1 MDQYIHLL
9 HNLAN
14 RAGVPPLKQVALQ
27 PGMKTVWRV
36 TVHYDRV
43 ATSHVIVT
51 LKRFGYENVVVETVY
66 PGHFGNQPIT
76 RSLQLADYERLTQ
89 ALQQF
94 DFDKLSDQP
103 NIPFYGV
110 DVWLVER
117 AAGGFLKSVG
127 FSPQSASGDHAR
139 LMALLRQYLPEVT
152 REIA

>member
-9 HNLAN
+9 HNLAD

-36 TVHYDRV
+36 TVHYDRG

-51 LKRFGYENVVVETVY
+51 VKHFGYENVVVETVY
-66 PGHFGNQPIT
+66 PGHFGNQPIVRT
-76 RSLQLADYERLTQ
+76 LKLADYEHLTGE
-89 ALQQF
+89 LQHLN
-94 DFDKLSDQP
+94 FDKLIDQP

-127 FSPQSASGDHAR
+127 FSPQTASGDHAR
-139 LMALLRQYLPEVT
+139 LMDILRQYLPEVV
-152 REIA
+152 RVIA